1 MPWAQGGPHRYSFR
15 KRKVGGRVVRRSYG
29 RGPEAQLAAALD
41 ARRSEERETS
51 WAARHREKCH
61 WQTGA
66 APVQQLIEVSDLL
79 VRAALLAAGFH
90 QHQFGEWRRKHGH
103 SA

>member
-1 MPWAQGGPHRYSFR
+1 MPWAQRGQHRYFFR

-29 RGPEAQLAAALD
+29 RGPEAQLAAALAAQRQREREAEW
-41 ARRSEERETS
+41 ARRRRERGRWDAKTET
-51 WAARHREKCH
+51 
-61 WQTGA
+61 
-66 APVQQLIEVSDLL
+66 VQRLIEVSDLL

-90 QHQFGEWRRKHGH
+90 QHERGAWRRKHGR